1 MAGEISEIADI
12 SEVFIVAADPTESLM
27 DIRSMIPDID
37 LPWQPATPSAG
48 LLVDLGIKVQSTK
61 LVLDNE
67 NTVVA
72 RYGYGRGNSKQWISV
87 LSSLMEQEQQAED

>member
-1 MAGEISEIADI
+1 MAGEVSEIADI
-12 SEVFIVAADPTESLM
+12 SEVFIVAADPTESLL
-27 DIRSMIPDID
+27 DIRSMIPDVD
-37 LPWQPATPSAG
+37 LPWHPATPSAG

-72 RYGYGRGNSKQWISV
+72 RYDYGRGNSKQWISV
-87 LSSLMEQEQQAED
+87 LSSLMEQEQQAKD

>member
-1 MAGEISEIADI
+1 M
-12 SEVFIVAADPTESLM
+12 AADPTEALF
-27 DIRSMIPDID
+27 DIRSLIPDID

-87 LSSLMEQEQQAED
+87 LSSLMEQQQKED

>member
-12 SEVFIVAADPTESLM
+12 SEVFIVAADPTESLL
-27 DIRSMIPDID
+27 DIRSMISDID

-72 RYGYGRGNSKQWISV
+72 RYGYGGGNSKQWISV

>member
-1 MAGEISEIADI
+1 MVGEVTEIADI
-12 SEVFIVAADPTESLM
+12 SEIFVVAADPIESLM
-27 DIRSMIPDID
+27 DIRRMIPDID

-67 NTVVA
+67 NTVVV

>member
-1 MAGEISEIADI
+1 MAEGVTEIAGK
-12 SEVFIVAADPTESLM
+12 SEVFIVAADPTESLL

-67 NTVVA
+67 NTVVV

-87 LSSLMEQEQQAED
+87 LSSLMEQEQKED

>member
-12 SEVFIVAADPTESLM
+12 SEVFIVAADPTESLL
-27 DIRSMIPDID
+27 DIRSMILDID

-72 RYGYGRGNSKQWISV
+72 RYGYGGGNSKQWISV

>member
-1 MAGEISEIADI
+1 MAGEVTEIADI
-12 SEVFIVAADPTESLM
+12 SEIFVVAADPTESLM
-27 DIRSMIPDID
+27 DIMRMIPDID

-61 LVLDNE
+61 LVLDKE

-87 LSSLMEQEQQAED
+87 LSSLMEQEQKED

>member
-1 MAGEISEIADI
+1 MAGEVTEIADI
-12 SEVFIVAADPTESLM
+12 SEIFVVAADPIESLM
-27 DIRSMIPDID
+27 DIRRMIPDID

-87 LSSLMEQEQQAED
+87 LSSLMEQEQKED